1 MSLRLGAMLLLA
13 GMAALLVACGGGG
26 ERSLSDDRTSP
37 SPSGTSPIF
46 QRSPVAGSPT
56 RGAGGSPTASPAGTQ
71 PAPTATTAETT
82 APEVN
87 VTPVSEPFEITVDEA
102 VNIRSRPSTTAEPP
116 VGAIYQGQK
125 AKVVGE
131 ARGQEAEPGK
141 GDLWYQVELTQNGST
156 ISGFVYSPLVKKT
169 Q

>member
-1 MSLRLGAMLLLA
+1 MLLVVVT
-13 GMAALLVACGGGG
+13 AALVLGCGGGS
-26 ERSLSDDRTSP
+26 ERSLSEQKTSP
-37 SPSGTSPIF
+37 SPSGTAPIF
-46 QRSPVAGSPT
+46 QRSPVRGTPT
-56 RGAGGSPTASPAGTQ
+56 QTAGGSPTASPAGTA
-71 PAPTATTAETT
+71 PAPTATAAATT

-87 VTPVSEPFEITVDEA
+87 VTPVSEPFEVTVDEA

-116 VGAIYQGQK
+116 VGAIYQGEK

-131 ARGQEAEPGK
+131 ARGQEVERGK
-141 GDLWYQVELTQNGST
+141 GDLWYQIELTQNGST